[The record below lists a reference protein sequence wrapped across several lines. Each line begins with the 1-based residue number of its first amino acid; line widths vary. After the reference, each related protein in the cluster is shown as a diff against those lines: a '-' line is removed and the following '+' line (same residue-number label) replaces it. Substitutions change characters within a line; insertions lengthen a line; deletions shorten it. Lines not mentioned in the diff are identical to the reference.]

1 MKAITLIQPWASLIA
16 LGEKQFETRSWATN
30 YRGPIAIHAGRRTK
44 QAETFIED
52 LVEDMPYPFY
62 NYGLYSPDYF
72 PFGAIVAIAN
82 LVDCYETKVIR
93 PHVSYQERDLGDWSP
108 GRFAWEMSV
117 FKVLDEPI
125 PMSGKQ
131 GLWEVPAT
139 IEALLAQRI
148 KAET

>member
-72 PFGAIVAIAN
+72 PFGAIIAVGI
-82 LVDCYETKVIR
+82 LEECYRTESKR
-93 PHVSYQERDLGDWSP
+93 PYVSEQERDLGDWST
-108 GRFAWEMSV
+108 GRFAWHITEIR
-117 FKVLDEPI
+117 VLEVPV
-125 PMSGKQ
+125 PVRGAQ
-131 GLWEVPAT
+131 GLWDVPGG
-139 IEALLAQRI
+139 LLEERF
-148 KAET
+148 